1 MKSMHHPASCLSD
14 ASISWLGCL
23 TSGQVHSLLRG
34 LGVGGGSKHPCL
46 LQATLA
52 SGPDFG
58 VPGTLHQ
65 AGVVLLNMPA
75 CMTRPHTSIEP
86 KKVKDEIV
94 WPAAVFSDGSCCLD
108 LRV

>member
-1 MKSMHHPASCLSD
+1 MKSMHHRGSCVSD
-14 ASISWLGCL
+14 ASTSWLGCL
-23 TSGQVHSLLRG
+23 TSGHVHSLLSG
-34 LGVGGGSKHPCL
+34 LGGGSKHPCL

-52 SGPDFG
+52 SGPDSG
-58 VPGTLHQ
+58 VPGTLRQ

-75 CMTRPHTSIEP
+75 CVTRPRTSIEP
-86 KKVKDEIV
+86 EKVKDEIV